1 MTYVQVCC
9 LLTFLTT
16 EIDGD
21 EADVA
26 ELTVE
31 VALDALKDGVTFK
44 GLGSRLG
51 VPPITIDQRKR
62 INRSGASPY
71 EPPL

>member
-1 MTYVQVCC
+1 MTYVRVCC
-9 LLTFLTT
+9 LLIFLTT

-26 ELTVE
+26 ELTVD
-31 VALDALKDGVTFK
+31 VALDALKDGVTCK

-51 VPPITIDQRKR
+51 VLPIAIDQRKR
-62 INRSGASPY
+62 IHRSGASPY